1 MIILTDQ
8 ELMQVAIDEAIKG
21 LKIGDQPFGS
31 VIVIDDEIVSIG
43 RNKINSSFDI
53 TAHAEILA
61 IKKASKEKKIIDFSE
76 ATIYATWEPC
86 PMCLGAIISANISK
100 LVIAGRPEKHN
111 KKYGNYSVEKFLE
124 LSNFSEKI
132 EVVTGVLENESKSI
146 VKKWTN
152 KK

>member
-31 VIVIDDEIVSIG
+31 VIVINDEIVSIG

-61 IKKASKEKKIIDFSE
+61 IKKASKEKKNNRFFRSYNLCNMG
-76 ATIYATWEPC
+76 TVPNVLRRHYF
-86 PMCLGAIISANISK
+86 
-100 LVIAGRPEKHN
+100 R
-111 KKYGNYSVEKFLE
+111 KYK
-124 LSNFSEKI
+124 
-132 EVVTGVLENESKSI
+132 
-146 VKKWTN
+146 
-152 KK
+152 

>member
-31 VIVIDDEIVSIG
+31 VIVINDEIVSIG

-61 IKKASKEKKIIDFSE
+61 IKKASKEKKIIVKISYQKFGN
-76 ATIYATWEPC
+76 WEYR
-86 PMCLGAIISANISK
+86 L
-100 LVIAGRPEKHN
+100 
-111 KKYGNYSVEKFLE
+111 
-124 LSNFSEKI
+124 
-132 EVVTGVLENESKSI
+132 KSI
-146 VKKWTN
+146 K
-152 KK
+152 

>member
-31 VIVIDDEIVSIG
+31 VIVIIVSIG
-43 RNKINSSFDI
+43 RNKINSSFDL

-111 KKYGNYSVEKFLE
+111 KKYGHYSVEKFLE

-132 EVVTGVLENESKSI
+132 EVVAGVLENESKSI

>member
-31 VIVIDDEIVSIG
+31 VIVINDEIVSIG

-61 IKKASKEKKIIDFSE
+61 IKKASKEQKIIDFSA

-86 PMCLGAIISANISK
+86 TMWLGAIISANISK
-100 LVIAGRPEKHN
+100 LVIRVRLAIIPNILYLNTIKKTTKIKPIN
-111 KKYGNYSVEKFLE
+111 KESIPAL
-124 LSNFSEKI
+124 I
-132 EVVTGVLENESKSI
+132 ES
-146 VKKWTN
+146 
-152 KK
+152 

>member
-31 VIVIDDEIVSIG
+31 VIVINDEIVSIG

-86 PMCLGAIISANISK
+86 PM
-100 LVIAGRPEKHN
+100 
-111 KKYGNYSVEKFLE
+111 SV
-124 LSNFSEKI
+124 
-132 EVVTGVLENESKSI
+132 
-146 VKKWTN
+146 
-152 KK
+152 